1 MEIKPKIAPYNTLE
15 GTLTMLDN
23 VPPGC
28 CSECAVNHPPSA
40 PHNKDS
46 LFYMYKFYAKN
57 DRWPTWKDAMAHC
70 PDKVKALTVEV
81 LKKHGIEVS

>member
-1 MEIKPKIAPYNTLE
+1 MIE
-15 GTLTMLDN
+15 GKLILLDN

-28 CSECAVNHPPSA
+28 CSECAANHAPDI

-57 DRWPTWKDAMAHC
+57 GRWPTWKDAMAHC
-70 PDKVKALTVEV
+70 PDEVKELTIKA
-81 LKKHGIEVS
+81 LKKHGIEVD